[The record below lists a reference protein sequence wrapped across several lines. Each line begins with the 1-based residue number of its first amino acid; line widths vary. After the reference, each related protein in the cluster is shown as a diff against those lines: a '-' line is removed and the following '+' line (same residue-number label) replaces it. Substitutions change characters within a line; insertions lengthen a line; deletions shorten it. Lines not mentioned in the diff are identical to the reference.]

1 MKTIFLFIYLLT
13 LAALLYETE
22 QQSHQAGP
30 QDFYSDQCHTLPA
43 VFSFFKAWKC
53 SESGYQRIME
63 HCAKFLAITN
73 HQKPNQIPDI
83 SQKVTVSKIIMLHEK
98 KSFDEKSACCL
109 MEFSSY
115 KSILLQAF
123 SNRKPAISLQALS
136 DNKPAIVLGC
146 DIVIVVWNRVDDLGN
161 SRRNK
166 KRSVLPKKESVNKHQ
181 LNVTAGAIFENSSV
195 RVTRGAT
202 NSSVWNISSK
212 LNETELKKIR
222 ERLAIRF
229 SHDPQW
235 AMVSMTFLILLI
247 LFAVKCCKLTDSA
260 ESDMEY
266 VDYIDDFHTTTVNE
280 VIGRKFAFIE
290 LIKRFKNRR
299 KRKKKKKN
307 SEEKQGLLSKKRS
320 HSDGEENIQDES
332 DDFIAL

>member
-1 MKTIFLFIYLLT
+1 
-13 LAALLYETE
+13 
-22 QQSHQAGP
+22 
-30 QDFYSDQCHTLPA
+30 
-43 VFSFFKAWKC
+43 
-53 SESGYQRIME
+53 ME

-73 HQKPNQIPDI
+73 HQKPNQISGI
-83 SQKVTVSKIIMLHEK
+83 SQKLTVSKIIMLREK

-115 KSILLQAF
+115 KSILLQAL
-123 SNRKPAISLQALS
+123 SNSKPAISLQALS

-146 DIVIVVWNRVDDLGN
+146 DTVIVVWNRVDDLGN

-222 ERLAIRF
+222 ERLAIR
-229 SHDPQW
+229 
-235 AMVSMTFLILLI
+235 L
-247 LFAVKCCKLTDSA
+247 
-260 ESDMEY
+260 
-266 VDYIDDFHTTTVNE
+266 
-280 VIGRKFAFIE
+280 
-290 LIKRFKNRR
+290 
-299 KRKKKKKN
+299 
-307 SEEKQGLLSKKRS
+307 
-320 HSDGEENIQDES
+320 
-332 DDFIAL
+332 

>member
-1 MKTIFLFIYLLT
+1 MGAFILVINLCRFCFQ
-13 LAALLYETE
+13 ALLYETE

-43 VFSFFKAWKC
+43 VFSFLKAWKC

-73 HQKPNQIPDI
+73 HQKPNQISGI
-83 SQKVTVSKIIMLHEK
+83 SQKVTVSKIIMLREK

-115 KSILLQAF
+115 KSILLQAL

-222 ERLAIRF
+222 ERLAIR
-229 SHDPQW
+229 
-235 AMVSMTFLILLI
+235 L
-247 LFAVKCCKLTDSA
+247 
-260 ESDMEY
+260 
-266 VDYIDDFHTTTVNE
+266 
-280 VIGRKFAFIE
+280 
-290 LIKRFKNRR
+290 
-299 KRKKKKKN
+299 
-307 SEEKQGLLSKKRS
+307 
-320 HSDGEENIQDES
+320 
-332 DDFIAL
+332 

>member
-13 LAALLYETE
+13 LAALFYETE
-22 QQSHQAGP
+22 QWSRQAGP
-30 QDFYSDQCHTLPA
+30 QDFYSDQCHTSPA
-43 VFSFFKAWKC
+43 VSSFFKAWKC
-53 SESGYQRIME
+53 SESGYRRIME
-63 HCAKFLAITN
+63 HCA
-73 HQKPNQIPDI
+73 
-83 SQKVTVSKIIMLHEK
+83 
-98 KSFDEKSACCL
+98 
-109 MEFSSY
+109 
-115 KSILLQAF
+115 
-123 SNRKPAISLQALS
+123 
-136 DNKPAIVLGC
+136 
-146 DIVIVVWNRVDDLGN
+146 RVDELGN
-161 SRRNK
+161 SRKNK

>member
-1 MKTIFLFIYLLT
+1 
-13 LAALLYETE
+13 
-22 QQSHQAGP
+22 
-30 QDFYSDQCHTLPA
+30 
-43 VFSFFKAWKC
+43 
-53 SESGYQRIME
+53 ME
-63 HCAKFLAITN
+63 HCARFLAITN

-123 SNRKPAISLQALS
+123 SNRKPAI
-136 DNKPAIVLGC
+136 VLGC

-181 LNVTAGAIFENSSV
+181 LNVTAGATFENFSV

-222 ERLAIRF
+222 ERLAIR
-229 SHDPQW
+229 
-235 AMVSMTFLILLI
+235 L
-247 LFAVKCCKLTDSA
+247 
-260 ESDMEY
+260 
-266 VDYIDDFHTTTVNE
+266 
-280 VIGRKFAFIE
+280 
-290 LIKRFKNRR
+290 
-299 KRKKKKKN
+299 
-307 SEEKQGLLSKKRS
+307 
-320 HSDGEENIQDES
+320 
-332 DDFIAL
+332 